1 MYEQDTTKPVNPF
14 TGKHPMKFIG
24 LWNLDVAIMEYNE
37 KKGCK
42 WHSEDYSYVF
52 KDGSTFDVVIETH
65 EKVIP
70 FRNKDWEESG
80 DSDITKYYDGRVMTK
95 SFIIDGLGVEG
106 DDKTFRSIASAK
118 RFVNEDLQKFEERY
132 EKKS

>member
-1 MYEQDTTKPVNPF
+1 MYAIDTTQPV
-14 TGKHPMKFIG
+14 HPMTGQHPRKFIG
-24 LWNLDVAIMEYNE
+24 LWNLDVAIMEYN
-37 KKGCK
+37 KKK
-42 WHSEDYSYVF
+42 NMMWIAEPYSYTF

-65 EKVIP
+65 TKIIP
-70 FRNKDWEESG
+70 FQNKDWEIG
-80 DSDITKYYDGRVMTK
+80 DCDSTKYYDGRVMTK

-132 EKKS
+132 EKKN